1 MLESQGNH
9 GNKYEK
15 IFEYEY
21 LLEDFLEV
29 SWQKVGE
36 NWIAKEEYDCLY
48 FDHTR
53 ELGYA
58 LFEYYFYP
66 DFTAMGTEKAMAVI
80 VGGGVGVGEGE
91 IYNLTL
97 EAFPMTRGE
106 YEQRKASKEE
116 SKEKILVIEKGELLL
131 GKEEVNIPFPS
142 YRLECIPIKDYK
154 VKELKIPYKRKR
166 EKILWGYRDTAEAA
180 KYVAKKF
187 YEDVREKKISN
198 GEAYGFMTEEAAK
211 WPLIL
216 IENWEEEGWEMDE
229 AYDCYYVKTNEVA
242 ETLHLQYYFYPKNLS
257 EKEIY
262 EKVLVIDVYLSK
274 KGKYGIKYNQNKRN
288 PSIVRENKGESF

>member
-36 NWIAKEEYDCLY
+36 NWIAKEEFDCLY

-97 EAFPMTRGE
+97 EAFPMTREE
-106 YEQRKASKEE
+106 YKQRKASKEE

-142 YRLECIPIKDYK
+142 YRLECIPIKDYE

-198 GEAYGFMTEEAAK
+198 GEVYGFMTEEAAK

-216 IENWEEEGWEMDE
+216 IENWEEEG
-229 AYDCYYVKTNEVA
+229 
-242 ETLHLQYYFYPKNLS
+242 
-257 EKEIY
+257 
-262 EKVLVIDVYLSK
+262 
-274 KGKYGIKYNQNKRN
+274 GKWMK
-288 PSIVRENKGESF
+288 PMIVMM